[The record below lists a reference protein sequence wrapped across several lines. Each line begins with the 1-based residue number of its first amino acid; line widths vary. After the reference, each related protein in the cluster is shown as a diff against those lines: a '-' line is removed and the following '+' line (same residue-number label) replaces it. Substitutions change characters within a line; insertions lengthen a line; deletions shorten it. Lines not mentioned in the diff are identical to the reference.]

1 MSAIILIA
9 TLAIIVEALIEYGK
23 SIGNAFSSGGWKTAV
38 TQLVAVCVGVFLCIV
53 SGADLFAA
61 TEVTFALP
69 YIGMVLTGIII
80 SRGANY
86 VSDFIKRLQGVR
98 AKEE

>member
-1 MSAIILIA
+1 MEGVLLII
-9 TLAIIVEALIEYGK
+9 TLAIVVEALIEYGK
-23 SIGNAFSSGGWKTAV
+23 SVGKAFASGEWKTAV

-61 TEVTFALP
+61 ADVTFTLP
-69 YIGMVLTGIII
+69 YIGMVLTGVLI

-86 VSDFIKRLQGVR
+86 VSDFVKKLQVR
-98 AKEE
+98 K